1 MCQAFSLAV
10 YHLNLVI
17 ICHFIQL
24 GSWKTERKI
33 TKVMSTR
40 GRAVIWTRGV
50 RFHRWGNE
58 PVCVSNSL
66 LLSLHHLPRPPQLVT
81 LKVNAVLPFASKIP
95 PPVVTLILRRFKP
108 FQFTSHTH
116 TRTKSLGTWHRMVF
130 VLSPPMYRVKFPDSL
145 FLALLSPFV
154 LVSLTVLIKT
164 LYSYWLEQVACKET
178 IAKMSTE
185 TSLNEPQLGALF
197 KATLLWQNTI
207 GSQK

>member
-1 MCQAFSLAV
+1 MLMQLIIELRISFGMCQAFSLAV

-24 GSWKTERKI
+24 GSWKTERII

-66 LLSLHHLPRPPQLVT
+66 LLSLHHLPKPPHLVT
-81 LKVNAVLPFASKIP
+81 LKVNAVLPFTSKIP

-116 TRTKSLGTWHRMVF
+116 THKISGHMTQNGFCSFSSYVQ
-130 VLSPPMYRVKFPDSL
+130 SQ
-145 FLALLSPFV
+145 
-154 LVSLTVLIKT
+154 VSR
-164 LYSYWLEQVACKET
+164 
-178 IAKMSTE
+178 
-185 TSLNEPQLGALF
+185 
-197 KATLLWQNTI
+197 
-207 GSQK
+207 